1 MNLLRNRILLLL
13 LVCAI
18 ALFGLI
24 QAFNVL
30 ANKNLDQV
38 HQELQKILGK
48 EIHFEKL
55 EASFFG
61 GIGFSA
67 KEFSVADH
75 PRFAATPF
83 VRASC
88 SSGSAFGIC
97 FGGGRYRLVDFQRS
111 RNSDH
116 HR

>member
-13 LVCAI
+13 LVCAV

-38 HQELQKILGK
+38 HQELQKILGT

-83 VRASC
+83 VRARELFLGVSLWNL
-88 SSGSAFGIC
+88 FR
-97 FGGGRYRLVDFQRS
+97 GRAV
-111 RNSDH
+111 
-116 HR
+116 